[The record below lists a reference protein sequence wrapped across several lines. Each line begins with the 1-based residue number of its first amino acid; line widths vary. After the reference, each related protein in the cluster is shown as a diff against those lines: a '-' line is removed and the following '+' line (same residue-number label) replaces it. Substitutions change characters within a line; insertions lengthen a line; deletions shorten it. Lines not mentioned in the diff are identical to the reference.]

1 MGYKIFVIN
10 LGSSSTKVAC
20 FDNEQQLFI
29 TSVRHPAP
37 ELQTFKRAVDQSDYR
52 FKAVLKMAEEQGCNL
67 SQIDLFMSRGGLLR
81 PAPGG
86 VYAINQRMLNDL
98 LECRY
103 GEHACNAGPVI
114 AHKLSVK
121 YDKPAFIKDPP
132 TVDEFDDMAR
142 ATGLPFMKRVSRFHA
157 LNQKEAARRVAVQ
170 LKKKY
175 EECRFIVAHLGGGIT
190 VGVHENGRV
199 VDASNPND
207 EGPLS
212 TDRTGTLPNMQLVE
226 FCFSENRTREDVNRI
241 LFGQGGLLSYTGST
255 DLKEILLKSENDPE
269 VKLLLETMLYRIS
282 FWICG
287 FAARLKGN
295 VDGIVITG
303 GMAHNCYIVNTLRE
317 RVGFLAPFF
326 VFPGE
331 FEMEALAAGGLNVL
345 EGREIVKE
353 Y

>member
-1 MGYKIFVIN
+1 MGYKVFVIN
-10 LGSSSTKVAC
+10 LGSSSTKIAC
-20 FDNEQQLFI
+20 FDNETPLF
-29 TSVRHPAP
+29 TASVRHPAA
-37 ELQTFKRAVDQSDYR
+37 ELKAFRRAVDQSDYR
-52 FKAVLKMAEEQGCNL
+52 FQAILKMVEEQGFDL
-67 SQIDLFMSRGGLLR
+67 SAIDLFMSRGGLLR
-81 PAPGG
+81 PVPGG
-86 VYAINQRMLNDL
+86 VYAINQRMLDDL
-98 LECRY
+98 MECRF

-142 ATGLPFMKRVSRFHA
+142 VTGLPLMKRVSRFHA
-157 LNQKEAARRVAVQ
+157 LNQKEAARRVAAR
-170 LKKKY
+170 LNKKY
-175 EECRFIVAHLGGGIT
+175 EESRFIVAHLGGGIT
-190 VGVHENGRV
+190 IGVHEYGRV

-255 DLKEILLKSENDPE
+255 DLREIKAKSVNNPE
-269 VKLLLETMLYRIS
+269 IKLLVEAMLYRIS

-287 FAARLKGN
+287 FAARLKGKM
-295 VDGIVITG
+295 DGIIITG
-303 GMAHNCYIVNTLRE
+303 GMAHDGFIVDTLRE
-317 RVGFLAPFF
+317 RVGFLGPFF
-326 VFPGE
+326 VCPGE
-331 FEMEALAAGGLNVL
+331 FEMEALAAGGIDVM
-345 EGREIVKE
+345 EGREVVKE